1 MKYGEN
7 KKHPAL
13 YSYLIFIWRIEYSTP
28 VGRELEKL
36 LKIPI
41 NNFGNMLTVLQL
53 SHFVPLISMYDF
65 EGRKAMSC
73 YIADD
78 VVETETFI
86 PSVEQVDYLNNWRA
100 YRNLEFRPKTGL
112 IYIWNYFT

>member
-1 MKYGEN
+1 
-7 KKHPAL
+7 
-13 YSYLIFIWRIEYSTP
+13 
-28 VGRELEKL
+28 
-36 LKIPI
+36 
-41 NNFGNMLTVLQL
+41 MLTVLQL

-86 PSVEQVDYLNNWRA
+86 PSVEQVGYLNNQA
-100 YRNLEFRPKTGL
+100 
-112 IYIWNYFT
+112 

>member
-1 MKYGEN
+1 
-7 KKHPAL
+7 
-13 YSYLIFIWRIEYSTP
+13 
-28 VGRELEKL
+28 
-36 LKIPI
+36 
-41 NNFGNMLTVLQL
+41 MLTVLQL

-86 PSVEQVDYLNNWRA
+86 PSVEQVCYNFFVRVARSQNYL
-100 YRNLEFRPKTGL
+100 F
-112 IYIWNYFT
+112 YF

>member
-1 MKYGEN
+1 MKSYI
-7 KKHPAL
+7 L
-13 YSYLIFIWRIEYSTP
+13 YRIEYSTP

-86 PSVEQVDYLNNWRA
+86 PSVEQVCCSNKKIGKKKKIGCWKN
-100 YRNLEFRPKTGL
+100 
-112 IYIWNYFT
+112 

>member
-1 MKYGEN
+1 MYIAYTILN
-7 KKHPAL
+7 VC
-13 YSYLIFIWRIEYSTP
+13 RVEYSTP

-53 SHFVPLISMYDF
+53 AHFVPLISLYDF

-78 VVETETFI
+78 VVETETCI
-86 PSVEQVDYLNNWRA
+86 PSVEQVIY
-100 YRNLEFRPKTGL
+100 TML
-112 IYIWNYFT
+112 ISAPS

>member
-1 MKYGEN
+1 
-7 KKHPAL
+7 
-13 YSYLIFIWRIEYSTP
+13 
-28 VGRELEKL
+28 
-36 LKIPI
+36 
-41 NNFGNMLTVLQL
+41 MLTVLQL

-86 PSVEQVDYLNNWRA
+86 PSVEQVGNSNNLWS
-100 YRNLEFRPKTGL
+100 YRNWGYKEKSIHAEIILLNTRLKFC
-112 IYIWNYFT
+112 